1 MRIRMFFEPGFLGT
15 KALMYMDIVTLYF
28 AILPFLLAF
37 SIYQA
42 VRGNIKLHYQSQFI
56 ILAVTI
62 VMVLIFEIG
71 VRLTGGFVEYAKQ
84 SPLSYDFLLLFLVVH
99 IFIALMAVGGWIYL
113 IISTYKSYQNG
124 IVEHSEKHRKMGR
137 WIFSALTLTSIMGCS
152 IYLFL
157 F

>member
-1 MRIRMFFEPGFLGT
+1 MFFEPGFLGT
-15 KALMYMDIVTLYF
+15 KALMYMDIVTFYF
-28 AILPFLLAF
+28 AMLPFLLGF

-42 VRGNIKLHYQSQFI
+42 IRGNIKLHYQSQFL
-56 ILAVTI
+56 ILTITI

-71 VRLTGGFVEYAKQ
+71 VRISGGFVEYAKA
-84 SPLSYDFLLLFLVVH
+84 SPISYDFLLLFLVIH

-113 IISTYKSYQNG
+113 IIATYKSYQNG
-124 IVEHSEKHRKMGR
+124 ILKNSEKHRKMGK
-137 WIFSALTLTSIMGCS
+137 WIFTALTITSIMGCS

>member
-1 MRIRMFFEPGFLGT
+1 MFFEPGFLGT

-28 AILPFLLAF
+28 AILPFLLGF

-42 VRGNIKLHYQSQFI
+42 IRGNIKLHFQSQFI
-56 ILAVTI
+56 ILAITI
-62 VMVLIFEIG
+62 IMVLIFEIG
-71 VRLTGGFVEYAKQ
+71 VRLSGGFMEYAKH
-84 SPLSYDFLLLFLVVH
+84 SSLSFVFLLIFLLIH

-124 IVEHSEKHRKMGR
+124 ILENSEKHRKMGK
-137 WIFSALTLTSIMGCS
+137 WIFSALTVTSIMGCS

>member
-1 MRIRMFFEPGFLGT
+1 MFFEPGFLGT
-15 KALMYMDIVTLYF
+15 RALMYMDVVTLYF
-28 AILPFLLAF
+28 AILPFLLTF

-42 VRGNIKLHYQSQFI
+42 IRGNIKLHYQSQFI

-124 IVEHSEKHRKMGR
+124 ILEHSVKHRKMGR
-137 WIFSALTLTSIMGCS
+137 WIFSALTVTSIMGCS

>member
-1 MRIRMFFEPGFLGT
+1 MFFEPGFLGT

-28 AILPFLLAF
+28 AILPFLLGF
-37 SIYQA
+37 SFYQA
-42 VRGNIKLHYQSQFI
+42 IRGNSKLHYQSQFI

-113 IISTYKSYQNG
+113 IIATYKSYQNG
-124 IVEHSEKHRKMGR
+124 ILENSDKHRKMGK
-137 WIFSALTLTSIMGCS
+137 WIFAALTLTSIMGCS

>member
-1 MRIRMFFEPGFLGT
+1 MFFEPGFLGT
-15 KALMYMDIVTLYF
+15 KALLYMDIVTLYF
-28 AILPFLLAF
+28 AMLPFLLGF

-42 VRGNIKLHYQSQFI
+42 IRKNIKLHYQSQFI

-84 SPLSYDFLLLFLVVH
+84 SPLSYDFLLLFLVIH
-99 IFIALMAVGGWIYL
+99 ILIALMAVGGWIYL
-113 IISTYKSYQNG
+113 IIATYKSYRNG
-124 IVEHSEKHRKMGR
+124 IVEYSAKHRKMGR
-137 WIFSALTLTSIMGCS
+137 WIFGALTITSVMGCS

-157 F
+157 FV

>member
-1 MRIRMFFEPGFLGT
+1 MFFEPGFLGT
-15 KALMYMDIVTLYF
+15 KALLYMDIVTLYF
-28 AILPFLLAF
+28 ALLPFLLGF

-42 VRGNIKLHYQSQFI
+42 INGNIKLHFQSQFV

-71 VRLTGGFVEYAKQ
+71 VRLSGGFMEYAKH
-84 SPLSYDFLLLFLVVH
+84 SSLSFDFLLIFLLIH

-113 IISTYKSYQNG
+113 IIATYKSYRNG
-124 IVEHSEKHRKMGR
+124 ILENSEKHRKMGK
-137 WIFSALTLTSIMGCS
+137 WIFAALTVTSIMGCS

>member
-1 MRIRMFFEPGFLGT
+1 MFFEPGFLGT

-28 AILPFLLAF
+28 AILPFLLGF
-37 SIYQA
+37 SIHQA
-42 VRGNIKLHYQSQFI
+42 IRGNIKLHYQSQFA
-56 ILAVTI
+56 ILAITI
-62 VMVLIFEIG
+62 IMVLIFEIG
-71 VRLTGGFVEYAKQ
+71 VRLTGGFVEYAKE
-84 SPLSYDFLLLFLVVH
+84 SPLSYDFLLLFLLIH

-124 IVEHSEKHRKMGR
+124 ILEKSDKHRKMGR
-137 WIFSALTLTSIMGCS
+137 WIFGALTLTSIMGCS